1 MYFRLNPEAKTFLSQ
16 IKKCY
21 KIFEI
26 NWKMGFLYWKSD
38 AAKGG
43 LKEEGHIDLLQ
54 VHEILKGFRVAK
66 VAEESNFI
74 NRPKNSCLS
83 VYHGSAFNLNV
94 LILYATSDKVADDWI
109 EGLRLRGSKICIQS
123 NLSTRTFV

>member
-1 MYFRLNPEAKTFLSQ
+1 
-16 IKKCY
+16 
-21 KIFEI
+21 
-26 NWKMGFLYWKSD
+26 MGFLYWKSD

-83 VYHGSAFNLNV
+83 IYHGSAFNLNV

-109 EGLRLRGSKICIQS
+109 EGLRLRGSKICIQGGNYNTS
-123 NLSTRTFV
+123 QVALFNTQHPVISARHRPL